1 MVSLSRA
8 FERYWQ
14 PALLSV
20 AFLILI
26 GIGVI
31 AASLAEQAD
40 ANARQVAESISV
52 QKTLGNLLLT
62 IRRAESG
69 QRGYVITVDRGYL
82 DDYRSGE
89 AHVAQI
95 LEQIRQAFQNH
106 PTREAELAQLRD
118 NITAKFDELDA
129 VVELVDSG
137 RLDEAR
143 NVVRTNRGRD
153 LMVDISNSVT
163 RMMEEEDRILA
174 TRSQLS
180 INSNRN
186 LLYILLIGVAL
197 IVAIGVLAVAIVQR
211 TNRARHRAI
220 VEMESTNTNLETI
233 ISHRTADLT
242 EANEEIQRF
251 AYIVSHDLRSPL
263 VNVMG
268 FTKELEGLRD
278 DLINEIAG
286 MRDTRPIAT
295 EGQDAPAGDKIA
307 TISKEFDEALGF
319 IKTSI
324 AKMDR
329 LINAILRLSREG
341 RREFTPERID
351 MKALIE
357 NIEKTLSHQASEKG
371 TAINLGNLPPIES
384 DRLALEQIFSNLMDN
399 ALKYLRPGTPGQ
411 IDIGGQ
417 ETATLV
423 TYEVRDNGRGIDPAD
438 HQRIFDLFR
447 RAGPQDVPG
456 EGIGLAHVRA
466 LVRRLGG
473 YMGVSSE
480 PGRGSIFTIT
490 LPKRFGTRGERK
502 TA

>member
-1 MVSLSRA
+1 MVSFTQA

-20 AFLILI
+20 AFLILV

-40 ANARQVAESISV
+40 TNARQVADSISL

-89 AHVAQI
+89 TQVAQI
-95 LEQIRQAFQNH
+95 LEQIRQAFQGH

-118 NITAKFDELDA
+118 NVAAKFDELDA
-129 VVELVDSG
+129 VVELVDGG
-137 RLDEAR
+137 RLDKAR
-143 NVVRTNRGRD
+143 DVVRTNRGRD
-153 LMVDISNSVT
+153 LMVEISNGVT
-163 RMMEEEDRILA
+163 RMMEEEDRTLA
-174 TRSQLS
+174 TRSQVL

-197 IVAIGVLAVAIVQR
+197 IVGIGVLAVAIVQR

-220 VEMESTNTNLETI
+220 VEMESTNANLETI
-233 ISHRTADLT
+233 ISHRTSDLT

-268 FTKELEGLRD
+268 FTKELDGLRD

-286 MRDTRPIAT
+286 MRDTRPVAA
-295 EGQDAPAGDKIA
+295 EAQDAPAGDRIA
-307 TISKEFDEALGF
+307 AISKEFDEALGF

-341 RREFTPERID
+341 RREFTPEHID
-351 MKALIE
+351 MKTLIG

-371 TAINLGNLPPIES
+371 TAINIGNLPPIES

>member
-1 MVSLSRA
+1 
-8 FERYWQ
+8 
-14 PALLSV
+14 
-20 AFLILI
+20 
-26 GIGVI
+26 
-31 AASLAEQAD
+31 
-40 ANARQVAESISV
+40 
-52 QKTLGNLLLT
+52 
-62 IRRAESG
+62 
-69 QRGYVITVDRGYL
+69 
-82 DDYRSGE
+82 
-89 AHVAQI
+89 
-95 LEQIRQAFQNH
+95 
-106 PTREAELAQLRD
+106 
-118 NITAKFDELDA
+118 
-129 VVELVDSG
+129 
-137 RLDEAR
+137 
-143 NVVRTNRGRD
+143 
-153 LMVDISNSVT
+153 MVDISNSVT

-180 INSNRN
+180 IDSNRN

-220 VEMESTNTNLETI
+220 VEMESTNANLETI
-233 ISHRTADLT
+233 IGHRTADLT

-286 MRDTRPIAT
+286 MRDTRPVAV
-295 EGQDAPAGDKIA
+295 EGKDAPAGDKIA
-307 TISKEFDEALGF
+307 TISKEFDEALTF
-319 IKTSI
+319 VKTSI

-357 NIEKTLSHQASEKG
+357 NIEKTISHQASEKG
-371 TAINLGNLPPIES
+371 ATINIGNLPPIES

-399 ALKYLRPGTPGQ
+399 ALKYLRPDTPGQ

-423 TYEVRDNGRGIDPAD
+423 TYEVRDNGRGIDSAD